1 VCLNSGV
8 FVCERGTSSTYT
20 AILSKQDVLEAS
32 EQECIPHTQL
42 NRIVGSGFL
51 DKLKSTFSHLK
62 SFAPLIKQGL
72 QLYSKTGNKYGD
84 VAKTGA
90 DVLGSLGFGMRAN
103 GQYGG
108 AIGSSSSGGSLKHRL
123 R

>member
-1 VCLNSGV
+1 MNSGV

-32 EQECIPHTQL
+32 EMECIPHTQL
-42 NRIVGSGFL
+42 NRIVGGGFL

-72 QLYSKTGNKYGD
+72 QLYSKSNGKYGD

-90 DVLGSLGFGMRAN
+90 DVLGALGMGMNASGRSA
-103 GQYGG
+103 G
-108 AIGSSSSGGSLKHRL
+108 SSGGSLKHRL